1 MIMFHTITLHG
12 RSRVES
18 GPAELARRSE
28 SRPRYPARLR
38 DRTGDSQADRLRA
51 GRAPDSNLDSEWEA
65 ADSDSERF
73 VPCIRLDDPS
83 SRLDP
88 TWPYQAAVGT

>member
-1 MIMFHTITLHG
+1 VIMFHTITLHG
-12 RSRVES
+12 RSRAES
-18 GPAELARRSE
+18 GPAEPARWSE

-65 ADSDSERF
+65 ADSERF

-83 SRLDP
+83 PRLDP